1 MTGTRWYWYCDDLCN
16 IAQMLPVLG
25 SKVRYFREIIQ
36 ILRVLGVFRAYYIM
50 DMLGDTLDNVD
61 RGCVYQR

>member
-1 MTGTRWYWYCDDLCN
+1 MGVP
-16 IAQMLPVLG
+16 ASLPPLLAAVLNDRHPRTKG
-25 SKVRYFREIIQ
+25 LAIV
-36 ILRVLGVFRAYYIM
+36 